1 MELFFRH
8 FGSGRPVILLHGLLG
23 ISDNWVTYAKRIS
36 GLGFEVFVPDQ
47 RNHGHSPHHP
57 VFNYYALADD
67 LVEFIDRHGI
77 IKPCIIGHSMGG
89 KVAMRYTLENP
100 ELVSKLIVVDTSLR
114 TYVRFNYHLRLID
127 AMQSVDFDAVKSRQ
141 EVESKLLEKIE
152 EPRMLQFLM
161 KNLYWKEKHRLGWRP
176 NLTAIAYHIDAMY
189 DGVFYSSKYT
199 SPALFVRGGRS
210 DYILP
215 EDHPAILQNFPMA
228 DIITLESGGHW
239 VHADEPEEFFRL
251 TSRFLQKS

>member
-1 MELFFRH
+1 VELFFRH
-8 FGSGRPVILLHGLLG
+8 YGNGKPLIILHGLLG

-36 GLGFEVFVPDQ
+36 EMGFEVFIPDQ

-67 LVEFIDRHGI
+67 LVEFIDQHKI
-77 IKPCIIGHSMGG
+77 QKPVIIGHSMGG
-89 KVAMRYTLENP
+89 KVAMRFALEHP
-100 ELVSKLIVVDTSLR
+100 ERVTKLIVVDTSLR

-127 AMQSVDFDAVKSRQ
+127 AMQSIDFEKVSGRQ
-141 EVESKLLEKIE
+141 EVEAKLGERIE

-176 NLTAIAYHIDAMY
+176 NLSAIAYHIDSMY
-189 DGVFYSSKYT
+189 DGVFYSARYSGPT
-199 SPALFVRGGRS
+199 LFVRGGRS

-215 EDHPAILQNFPMA
+215 EDHPAILNNFPMA
-228 DIITLESGGHW
+228 DIITLEEGGHW
-239 VHADEPEEFFRL
+239 VHADEPEEFFRI
-251 TSRFLQKS
+251 TSGFLQ